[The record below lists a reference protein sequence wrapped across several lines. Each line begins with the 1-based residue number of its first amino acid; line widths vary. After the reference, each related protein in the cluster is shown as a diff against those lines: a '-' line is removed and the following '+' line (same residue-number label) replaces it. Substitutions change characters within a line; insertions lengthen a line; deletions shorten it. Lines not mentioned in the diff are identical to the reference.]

1 MDILLSAKM
10 MLTQPRFDLDPFRYS
25 GAWYE
30 VASHK
35 AGFYGIGQYD
45 CMDTRG
51 IYEYNPD
58 RDQFDVMTQCRHLDG
73 RVSGIKG
80 LVTCPKKGSTCTV
93 RFPTAPFVPP
103 AMYRVLETDYETYAL
118 VEGSSDKSF
127 VQIYSR
133 YPRPG
138 MRFIEAKTEL
148 LKRWGYDPDTIKVTP
163 VTFQGSSVS
172 EHQFFRVNTPQS
184 ADTPDP

>member
-1 MDILLSAKM
+1 MDVALATI
-10 MLTQPRFDLDPFRYS
+10 MLTGTLDPFKYS

-35 AGFYGIGQYD
+35 AGFYGLGQYD

-51 IYEYNPD
+51 IYEYDPD
-58 RDQFDVMTQCRHLDG
+58 RDQFDVATQCRHLDG

-80 LVTCPKKGSTCTV
+80 IVACPLSKSARGLADCTL
-93 RFPTAPFVPP
+93 RFPTAPYVPP
-103 AMYRVLETDYETYAL
+103 ATYRVLETDYSTYAL
-118 VEGSSDKSF
+118 VEGAGDRSF

-138 MRFIEAKTEL
+138 MRFIEEKKKI
-148 LKRWGYDPDTIKVTP
+148 LKNWGYDPDLIHITP
-163 VTFQGSSVS
+163 ITLEGDSPSSS
-172 EHQFFRVNTPQS
+172 
-184 ADTPDP
+184 